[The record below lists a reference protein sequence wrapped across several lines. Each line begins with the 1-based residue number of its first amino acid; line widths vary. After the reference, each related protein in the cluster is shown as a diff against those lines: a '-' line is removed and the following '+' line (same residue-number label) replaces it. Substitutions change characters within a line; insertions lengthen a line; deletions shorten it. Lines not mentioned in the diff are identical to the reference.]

1 MSALRQSLAD
11 YLSLRRSLGYQLE
24 RPEKLL
30 GQFLDYLDERGAST
44 ITTDLALSWARL
56 PHDASPLWW
65 AHRLTVVR
73 GFAGYLHVLDEV
85 HEVPP
90 TDVLPWKS
98 HRANPFLYTDAEI
111 AALLRA
117 AAMLRFPLRVATY
130 RTLIGLLVVTGMR
143 VGEAIDLDADDF
155 DNDRGVLLIRK
166 GKGGATRQLPLHAS
180 TTAAVR
186 AYLQRRDRRSTAR
199 TTALLI
205 SQAGTRLL
213 YCNVQWTFQK
223 LLRRRRSNSARSSAS
238 STAPVSPAAAA
249 SRARRT
255 QRPSNCSPTPIS
267 AATCAA
273 GRPVSIT
280 RRAACSRNS
289 GVYFRRLP
297 DIQTTFPQDQQS
309 HQSGVHHQGSIPVE
323 RRVVPCSL
331 PH

>member
-30 GQFLDYLDERGAST
+30 GQFLDYLDERGPST

-205 SQAGTRLL
+205 SPAGTRLL

-223 LLRRRRSNSARSSAS
+223 LLRQAGIEARSSSCRPRIHDLRHSFAVS
-238 STAPVSPAAAA
+238 SLLDAYTRDLDIDRRLTLLATYLGHRSPAGTYWYLSAAPELLAAA
-249 SRARRT
+249 LERLDRT
-255 QRPSNCSPTPIS
+255 GD
-267 AATCAA
+267 
-273 GRPVSIT
+273 GRS
-280 RRAACSRNS
+280 
-289 GVYFRRLP
+289 
-297 DIQTTFPQDQQS
+297 
-309 HQSGVHHQGSIPVE
+309 
-323 RRVVPCSL
+323 
-331 PH
+331 

>member
-44 ITTDLALSWARL
+44 STTDLALSWARL

-186 AYLQRRDRRSTAR
+186 AYLHGRDRRSTAR

-205 SQAGTRLL
+205 SPAGTRLL

-223 LLRRRRSNSARSSAS
+223 LLRQAGIEARSSSCRPRIHDLRHSFAVS
-238 STAPVSPAAAA
+238 SLLDAYTRDLDIDRRLTLLATYLGHRSPAGTYWYLSAAPELLAAA
-249 SRARRT
+249 LERLDRT
-255 QRPSNCSPTPIS
+255 GD
-267 AATCAA
+267 
-273 GRPVSIT
+273 GRS
-280 RRAACSRNS
+280 
-289 GVYFRRLP
+289 
-297 DIQTTFPQDQQS
+297 
-309 HQSGVHHQGSIPVE
+309 
-323 RRVVPCSL
+323 
-331 PH
+331 

>member
-117 AAMLRFPLRVATY
+117 AATLRFPLRVATY
-130 RTLIGLLVVTGMR
+130 QTLIGLLVVTGMR

-186 AYLQRRDRRSTAR
+186 AYLQCRDRRSTAR

-205 SQAGTRLL
+205 SPAGTRLL

-223 LLRRRRSNSARSSAS
+223 LLRQAGIEARSSSCRPRIHDLRHSFAVS
-238 STAPVSPAAAA
+238 SLLDAYTRDLDIDRRLTLLATYLGHRSPAGTYWYLSAAPELLAAA
-249 SRARRT
+249 LERLDRT
-255 QRPSNCSPTPIS
+255 GD
-267 AATCAA
+267 
-273 GRPVSIT
+273 GRS
-280 RRAACSRNS
+280 
-289 GVYFRRLP
+289 
-297 DIQTTFPQDQQS
+297 
-309 HQSGVHHQGSIPVE
+309 
-323 RRVVPCSL
+323 
-331 PH
+331 

>member
-205 SQAGTRLL
+205 SPAGTRLL

-223 LLRRRRSNSARSSAS
+223 LLRQAGIEARSSSCRPRIHDLRHSFAVS
-238 STAPVSPAAAA
+238 SLLDAYTRDLDIDRRLTLLATYLGHRSPAGTYWYLSAAPELLAAA
-249 SRARRT
+249 LERLD
-255 QRPSNCSPTPIS
+255 PTGD
-267 AATCAA
+267 
-273 GRPVSIT
+273 GRS
-280 RRAACSRNS
+280 
-289 GVYFRRLP
+289 
-297 DIQTTFPQDQQS
+297 
-309 HQSGVHHQGSIPVE
+309 
-323 RRVVPCSL
+323 
-331 PH
+331 

>member
-1 MSALRQSLAD
+1 MSAAR
-11 YLSLRRSLGYQLE
+11 RRSLPIS
-24 RPEKLL
+24 RC
-30 GQFLDYLDERGAST
+30 RGRGCLT
-44 ITTDLALSWARL
+44 
-56 PHDASPLWW
+56 SPLWW

-205 SQAGTRLL
+205 SPAGTRLL

-223 LLRRRRSNSARSSAS
+223 LLRQAGIEARSSSCRPRIHDLRHSFAVS
-238 STAPVSPAAAA
+238 SLLDAYTRDLDIDRRLTLLATYLGHRSPAGTYWYLSAAPELLAAA
-249 SRARRT
+249 LERLDRT
-255 QRPSNCSPTPIS
+255 GD
-267 AATCAA
+267 
-273 GRPVSIT
+273 GRS
-280 RRAACSRNS
+280 
-289 GVYFRRLP
+289 
-297 DIQTTFPQDQQS
+297 
-309 HQSGVHHQGSIPVE
+309 
-323 RRVVPCSL
+323 
-331 PH
+331 

>member
-111 AALLRA
+111 AALLRGA
-117 AAMLRFPLRVATY
+117 ATLRFPLRVATY
-130 RTLIGLLVVTGMR
+130 QTLIGLLVVTGMR

-186 AYLQRRDRRSTAR
+186 AYLHGRDRRSTAR

-205 SQAGTRLL
+205 SPAGTRLL

-223 LLRRRRSNSARSSAS
+223 LLRQAGIEARSSSCRPRIHDLRHSFAVS
-238 STAPVSPAAAA
+238 SLLDAYTRDLDIDRRLTLLATYLGHRSPAGTYWYLSAAPELLAAA
-249 SRARRT
+249 LERLDRT
-255 QRPSNCSPTPIS
+255 GD
-267 AATCAA
+267 
-273 GRPVSIT
+273 GRS
-280 RRAACSRNS
+280 
-289 GVYFRRLP
+289 
-297 DIQTTFPQDQQS
+297 
-309 HQSGVHHQGSIPVE
+309 
-323 RRVVPCSL
+323 
-331 PH
+331 

>member
-1 MSALRQSLAD
+1 MSSLRQALAD

-30 GQFLDYLDERGAST
+30 NQFLDYLDERGAST

-98 HRANPFLYTDAEI
+98 HRANPFLYADAEI

-117 AAMLRFPLRVATY
+117 AATLRFPLRVATY
-130 RTLIGLLVVTGMR
+130 QTLIGLLVVTGMR

-166 GKGGATRQLPLHAS
+166 GKGGATRQLPLHES

-186 AYLQRRDRRSTAR
+186 AYLQRHDRRSTAR
-199 TTALLI
+199 TMALLI
-205 SQAGTRLL
+205 SPAGTRLL

-223 LLRRRRSNSARSSAS
+223 LLRQAGIEARSSSCRPRIHDLRHSFAVS
-238 STAPVSPAAAA
+238 SLLDAYTRDLDIDRRLTLLATYLGHRSPAGTYWYLSAAPELLAAA
-249 SRARRT
+249 LERLDRT
-255 QRPSNCSPTPIS
+255 GD
-267 AATCAA
+267 
-273 GRPVSIT
+273 GRS
-280 RRAACSRNS
+280 
-289 GVYFRRLP
+289 
-297 DIQTTFPQDQQS
+297 
-309 HQSGVHHQGSIPVE
+309 
-323 RRVVPCSL
+323 
-331 PH
+331 

>member
-117 AAMLRFPLRVATY
+117 AATLRFPLRVATY
-130 RTLIGLLVVTGMR
+130 QTLIGLLVVTGMR

-186 AYLQRRDRRSTAR
+186 AYLHGRDRRSTAR

-205 SQAGTRLL
+205 SPAGTRLL

-223 LLRRRRSNSARSSAS
+223 LLRQAGIEARSSSCRPRIHDLRHSFAVS
-238 STAPVSPAAAA
+238 SLLDAYTRDLDIDRRLTLLATYLGHRSPAGTYWYLSAAPELLAAA
-249 SRARRT
+249 LERLDRT
-255 QRPSNCSPTPIS
+255 GD
-267 AATCAA
+267 
-273 GRPVSIT
+273 GRS
-280 RRAACSRNS
+280 
-289 GVYFRRLP
+289 
-297 DIQTTFPQDQQS
+297 
-309 HQSGVHHQGSIPVE
+309 
-323 RRVVPCSL
+323 
-331 PH
+331 

>member
-117 AAMLRFPLRVATY
+117 AAMLRFPSRVATY

-186 AYLQRRDRRSTAR
+186 AYLQCRDRRSTAR

-205 SQAGTRLL
+205 SPAGTRLL

-223 LLRRRRSNSARSSAS
+223 LLRQAGIEARSSSCRPRIHDLRHSFAVS
-238 STAPVSPAAAA
+238 SLLDAYTRDLDIDRRLTLLATYLGHRSPAGTYWYLSAAPELLAAA
-249 SRARRT
+249 LERLDRT
-255 QRPSNCSPTPIS
+255 GD
-267 AATCAA
+267 
-273 GRPVSIT
+273 GRS
-280 RRAACSRNS
+280 
-289 GVYFRRLP
+289 
-297 DIQTTFPQDQQS
+297 
-309 HQSGVHHQGSIPVE
+309 
-323 RRVVPCSL
+323 
-331 PH
+331 

>member
-1 MSALRQSLAD
+1 M
-11 YLSLRRSLGYQLE
+11 
-24 RPEKLL
+24 
-30 GQFLDYLDERGAST
+30 
-44 ITTDLALSWARL
+44 SWARL
-56 PHDASPLWW
+56 PDDASPLSW

-117 AAMLRFPLRVATY
+117 AATLRFPLRVATY
-130 RTLIGLLVVTGMR
+130 QTLIGLLVVTGMR

-186 AYLQRRDRRSTAR
+186 AYLHGRDRRSTAR

-205 SQAGTRLL
+205 SPAGTRLL

-223 LLRRRRSNSARSSAS
+223 LLRQAGIEARSSSCRPRIHDLRHSFAVS
-238 STAPVSPAAAA
+238 GLLDAYTRDLDIDRRLTLLATYLGHRSPAGTYWYLSAAPELLAAA
-249 SRARRT
+249 LERLDRT
-255 QRPSNCSPTPIS
+255 GD
-267 AATCAA
+267 
-273 GRPVSIT
+273 GRS
-280 RRAACSRNS
+280 
-289 GVYFRRLP
+289 
-297 DIQTTFPQDQQS
+297 
-309 HQSGVHHQGSIPVE
+309 
-323 RRVVPCSL
+323 
-331 PH
+331 

>member
-117 AAMLRFPLRVATY
+117 AAMLRFPLGVATY

-205 SQAGTRLL
+205 SPAGTRLL

-223 LLRRRRSNSARSSAS
+223 LLRQAGIEARSSSCRPRIHDLRHSFAVS
-238 STAPVSPAAAA
+238 SLLDAYTRDLDIDRRLTLLATYLGHRSPAGTYWYLSAAPELLAAA
-249 SRARRT
+249 LERLDRT
-255 QRPSNCSPTPIS
+255 GD
-267 AATCAA
+267 
-273 GRPVSIT
+273 GRS
-280 RRAACSRNS
+280 
-289 GVYFRRLP
+289 
-297 DIQTTFPQDQQS
+297 
-309 HQSGVHHQGSIPVE
+309 
-323 RRVVPCSL
+323 
-331 PH
+331 

>member
-117 AAMLRFPLRVATY
+117 AATLRFPLRVATY
-130 RTLIGLLVVTGMR
+130 QTLIGLLVVTGMR

-205 SQAGTRLL
+205 SPAGTRLL

-223 LLRRRRSNSARSSAS
+223 LLRQAGIEARSSSCRPRIHDLRHSFAVS
-238 STAPVSPAAAA
+238 SLLDAYTRDLDIDRRLTLLATYLGHRSPAGTYWYLSAAPELLAAA
-249 SRARRT
+249 LERLDRT
-255 QRPSNCSPTPIS
+255 GD
-267 AATCAA
+267 
-273 GRPVSIT
+273 GRS
-280 RRAACSRNS
+280 
-289 GVYFRRLP
+289 
-297 DIQTTFPQDQQS
+297 
-309 HQSGVHHQGSIPVE
+309 
-323 RRVVPCSL
+323 
-331 PH
+331 